1 MDEERIKVVVH
12 HSGNFVSDDNGNL
25 SFEGERAEWSCD
37 PDLFSYFG
45 IVASVKELGH
55 MDIKELWYG
64 LGGQSV
70 HPDRLELLTDDRGA
84 MHMLNIAR
92 LNDEVHLYVV
102 HNMMEPKIVEMID
115 WVGGQVDD
123 EGDVARQ
130 VEEVEVE
137 VVRDGQLGTEM
148 VEGEGD
154 AQDGDGL
161 DHTAVGR
168 KMVEGEDDAHEGE
181 GDGYEGDGEDHSD
194 VGKKMVEGDGQDH
207 SDGGTKMGEGEGDGE
222 DHSDAHEGEGDGYE
236 GEGEDHSDAY
246 EGDGEDVEIHH
257 VEEAEVHDVDDFE
270 LEDYEEDDDVEG
282 SEGDA
287 HQAESE
293 DEDVDRSE
301 GILIDV
307 SVHCDIGSS
316 KGNVGE
322 QASSALLESERSTD
336 NEFIHDMCGLSDNEW
351 LSEELFSGS
360 DSEDN
365 HVRTKIRFPTFSMPK
380 TLVDYKWEVGTYFAE
395 KNEFTDAIRTYA
407 LSNGRSL
414 KFIKNDKKRIS
425 VKCLGGRGNCKW
437 YAYCSFRT
445 DVSAW
450 QLRKVMS
457 ITNPETFLPRILFHI
472 HIISI
477 SSYLHITLELS
488 YHTSIPTYFLIHHI

>member
-1 MDEERIKVVVH
+1 MDEERIKEVVH
-12 HSGNFVSDDNGNL
+12 HSGNFVSDDNGKL
-25 SFEGERAEWSCD
+25 KFEGERAEWSCH
-37 PDLFSYFG
+37 PDLLSYFG

-70 HPDRLELLTDDRGA
+70 HPDRLEFLTDDRGA

-102 HNMMEPKIVEMID
+102 HNMMEPEIIEMID

-137 VVRDGQLGTEM
+137 VVRDGQLGTEMVEGEGDTHEGDVEVHTEVGTKM

-194 VGKKMVEGDGQDH
+194 A
-207 SDGGTKMGEGEGDGE
+207 GTKRVEGEGEGDGE
-222 DHSDAHEGEGDGYE
+222 DHSDGGTKMVEGEGKGDGQ
-236 GEGEDHSDAY
+236 DHSDAH
-246 EGDGEDVEIHH
+246 EDVEIHH

-270 LEDYEEDDDVEG
+270 LEDYGEDDDVED

-287 HQAESE
+287 HQAETE

-301 GILIDV
+301 GSLIDV
-307 SVHCDIGSS
+307 SVHCDIGTF

-322 QASSALLESERSTD
+322 QASSALLESERSTE
-336 NEFIHDMCGLSDNEW
+336 NEFIDDMCKLSDNEW

-365 HVRTKIRFPTFSMPK
+365 HVRTKIRFPAFKYLLAIPPRPPTVEVPTAQSVQVTQPPAAHVPISHQTTMP
-380 TLVDYKWEVGTYFAE
+380 
-395 KNEFTDAIRTYA
+395 
-407 LSNGRSL
+407 LS
-414 KFIKNDKKRIS
+414 D
-425 VKCLGGRGNCKW
+425 
-437 YAYCSFRT
+437 
-445 DVSAW
+445 
-450 QLRKVMS
+450 
-457 ITNPETFLPRILFHI
+457 E
-472 HIISI
+472 
-477 SSYLHITLELS
+477 
-488 YHTSIPTYFLIHHI
+488 